1 MKDLPFLNTKSA
13 SRKVTKKLLICSYV
27 RLFTYLENEPSSS
40 LVLSTIPRH
49 HGETGSFY
57 ALHYSD
63 VPCCLRFQKNTS
75 FIQTNADRSSELV
88 ILT

>member
-1 MKDLPFLNTKSA
+1 MKDLPFLNTKWA
-13 SRKVTKKLLICSYV
+13 SREATSELLIWSYI

-57 ALHYSD
+57 ALCYAD
-63 VPCCLRFQKNTS
+63 VACCLRFQKNTS
-75 FIQTNADRSSELV
+75 FI
-88 ILT
+88 

>member
-1 MKDLPFLNTKSA
+1 MTDIQFFNTKSA
-13 SRKVTKKLLICSYV
+13 NGEITNELLIWSYV

-57 ALHYSD
+57 ALCYSD

-75 FIQTNADRSSELV
+75 LI
-88 ILT
+88 

>member
-13 SRKVTKKLLICSYV
+13 SRKVTKELLIWSYV

-49 HGETGSFY
+49 HDETGSFY
-57 ALHYSD
+57 ALRYSD

-75 FIQTNADRSSELV
+75 FI
-88 ILT
+88 

>member
-13 SRKVTKKLLICSYV
+13 SRKATNELLIWSYV

-40 LVLSTIPRH
+40 LVLSAIPTH

-57 ALHYSD
+57 ATLL
-63 VPCCLRFQKNTS
+63 LRRGLLSTS
-75 FIQTNADRSSELV
+75 SKEHSFHTDERR
-88 ILT
+88 

>member
-13 SRKVTKKLLICSYV
+13 SRKATKELLIWSYV

-57 ALHYSD
+57 ATLL
-63 VPCCLRFQKNTS
+63 LRRGLLSTISKEHS
-75 FIQTNADRSSELV
+75 FHIDTCRSSEFV
-88 ILT
+88 IRK